1 MIKNYIFIG
10 LILILV
16 VFGLIMSIKCS
27 SLERENIKLRVEHN
41 TTIDSIKV
49 KNEALETNI
58 LLLEEELV
66 KCAHKIDSLKKLKQ
80 RVIVK
85 YKYVISN
92 DLTEGVGKLKENL
105 KCEVY

>member
-1 MIKNYIFIG
+1 MIKNYILIG
-10 LILILV
+10 LVLILIA
-16 VFGLIMSIKCS
+16 FGITMSIKCAT
-27 SLERENIKLRVEHN
+27 LEKENVKLKVEHN
-41 TTIDSIKV
+41 NIVDSINVENK
-49 KNEALETNI
+49 ALETNI

-66 KCAHKIDSLKKLKQ
+66 KCAHEIDSLKKLKQ

>member
-1 MIKNYIFIG
+1 MIKNYILIG
-10 LILILV
+10 LVLILIA
-16 VFGLIMSIKCS
+16 FGITISIKCAT
-27 SLERENIKLRVEHN
+27 LEKENAKLKVEHN
-41 TTIDSIKV
+41 NIVDSINVENKM
-49 KNEALETNI
+49 LETNI

-66 KCAHKIDSLKKLKQ
+66 KCAHEIDSLKKLKQ
-80 RVIVK
+80 KVVVK

>member
-10 LILILV
+10 LILTLV

-41 TTIDSIKV
+41 AVIDSINV

-66 KCAHKIDSLKKLKQ
+66 KCSHEIDSLKKLKQ

-92 DLTEGVGKLKENL
+92 DLTEGVSKLKENL